1 MQFYDLVR
9 FISIDS
15 MFVPNLEPIGS
26 SSQIK
31 DTKYHFFSKWQNTH
45 ALTHLRILPH
55 LIFQRLRLG
64 RSDKHLAMLVNLR
77 SWRISHISSYTFL
90 LALSTLV
97 ASLGLSLGSRIVGP
111 REPKVQMGELNTNC
125 NSSVF
130 LKGVMKMADVDI
142 NPFGDH
148 NKTDAQPDES
158 GETIPLI
165 PGGVR
170 GGATWESECKRETLF
185 GGKLKEL
192 DSRKHR
198 FKGCIES
205 YLKAYAKS
213 QKHSISAIS
222 NSEMGNCT
230 RKAKSMSLTIRGG
243 ELRLVGAIIDILG
256 KVRLREL
263 GFGVPGG
270 ELMA

>member
-1 MQFYDLVR
+1 
-9 FISIDS
+9 
-15 MFVPNLEPIGS
+15 
-26 SSQIK
+26 
-31 DTKYHFFSKWQNTH
+31 
-45 ALTHLRILPH
+45 
-55 LIFQRLRLG
+55 
-64 RSDKHLAMLVNLR
+64 MLVNLR

-170 GGATWESECKRETLF
+170 GGATWEPECERETLF
-185 GGKLKEL
+185 GGKTQRTRLKEAQVQGL
-192 DSRKHR
+192 YRKLS
-198 FKGCIES
+198 ES
-205 YLKAYAKS
+205 ICQTPEAF
-213 QKHSISAIS
+213 HFD
-222 NSEMGNCT
+222 NF
-230 RKAKSMSLTIRGG
+230 
-243 ELRLVGAIIDILG
+243 ELRDW
-256 KVRLREL
+256 EL
-263 GFGVPGG
+263 YQKSKEHVLNDQRGRAKISWCHNRHIG
-270 ELMA
+270 